1 MQAVSQSLRGAS
13 PEQLLDRGSAQLRNH
28 VLRDALLLIVP
39 PALACLYGSFHLF
52 QLGWVGQFGLA
63 ALVAGTISLA
73 AVAVFLLFQPKIPSR
88 DTAAQKI
95 DQLTGAK
102 DRFVTLAT
110 ITSASCAPE
119 LLGRLRREAAGLQSR
134 VEIKRDFPYRVKKP
148 FYYSLIGAVLATALF
163 HLVPVLQSKLRP
175 VAPAERVRQ
184 LAEKVAWRPNLQE
197 IARSLQV
204 LAVKLEDPKATP
216 QEQQKLI
223 QQMQQQIEQQQR
235 QQEKQPLQQQNKEE
249 QQADRNTLNDASAT
263 LKSLEQQSGGGQ
275 EQQKDKAGGGGDIK
289 SNLPQDGK
297 GESKPSPGG
306 DGQSKGDANAQMSD
320 GKQQGQSAQGDAKGE
335 AQKAGNEKT
344 GQSKGDSKSDQKDSN
359 QSGGEKNQEAAG
371 KNQSNNAGKGSR
383 SKTSEDTPQGAPP
396 SDRMTQGGDGA
407 GGLKNARYVTVQLP
421 EEVGAEE
428 KGQSSGTKN
437 SKNNRAGAKVPVS
450 NTPLPPHLPDAP
462 TEQQR
467 MPLEY
472 RGIIR

>member
-1 MQAVSQSLRGAS
+1 MQAVSQSLSGGS
-13 PEQLLDRGSAQLRNH
+13 PEQLLERVSAQLRNQ
-28 VLRDALLLIVP
+28 VLWDALLLVVP
-39 PALACLYGSFHLF
+39 LALACIYGAFCLF
-52 QLGWVGQFGLA
+52 QLGWIGQFALAGLIAGTILLA
-63 ALVAGTISLA
+63 ALV
-73 AVAVFLLFQPKIPSR
+73 VFLLFQPRIPSR
-88 DTAAQKI
+88 DLAAQRI

-102 DRFVTLAT
+102 DRFVTIAT
-110 ITSASCAPE
+110 IASNSCAPE

-148 FYYSLIGAVLATALF
+148 FYFSLIAAGLAVALF
-163 HLVPVLQSKLRP
+163 HLLPVIYTKLQP
-175 VAPAERVRQ
+175 VAPAARVRQ
-184 LAEKVAWRPNLQE
+184 LAEKMAQRPNLQPV
-197 IARSLQV
+197 ARSLQS
-204 LAVKLEDPKATP
+204 LAAKLEEPKTTP

-223 QQMQQQIEQQQR
+223 QQMEQMIEQQQQQIE
-235 QQEKQPLQQQNKEE
+235 KQPPPQQNKDE
-249 QQADRNTLNDASAT
+249 QQADRDMLSDASAT
-263 LKSLEQQSGGGQ
+263 LKSLEQQTGAGD
-275 EQQKDKAGGGGDIK
+275 EQQKDKAGGGDIK

-335 AQKAGNEKT
+335 AQKAGNEKS
-344 GQSKGDSKSDQKDSN
+344 GQAKGDSKNDQKDPN
-359 QSGGEKNQEAAG
+359 QPGGEKNQESAG
-371 KNQSNNAGKGSR
+371 KNQSNSADKGGR
-383 SKTSEDTPQGAPP
+383 EKTSESIPQGAPP
-396 SDRMTQGGDGA
+396 PDRLSPGGEGA

-421 EEVGAEE
+421 EEVAGED
-428 KGQSSGTKN
+428 KGESSGTKS